1 MSENESQKNALPL
14 VFDADG
20 LIPVIAQDHLTGEVR
35 MFAFAS
41 AEAVLA
47 TLTTK
52 RATFFS
58 RSRAEIWEKGKTSGH
73 TLAVKRVYVDCD
85 ADALIYAVEPNGP
98 TCHTNAESCFFQVI
112 GEGSAALDGD
122 VARLEPDP
130 EGAAL
135 MSRLEARLEARRT
148 STSDKSYT
156 KSLYEGGPAKIGAK
170 VREEADELARAIEGE
185 SDERVTSEAADVV
198 YHLLVGLRARGI
210 SWREVLAKLE
220 ERLGTS
226 GHVEKASR
234 T

>member
-47 TLTTK
+47 TLATK

-58 RSRAEIWEKGKTSGH
+58 RSRSEIWEKGKTSGH

-98 TCHTNAESCFFQVI
+98 TCHTNAESCFFQVVDQES
-112 GEGSAALDGD
+112 GQASAALEGN
-122 VARLEPDP
+122 V

-156 KSLYEGGPAKIGAK
+156 KSLYEGGPAKLGAK
-170 VREEADELARAIEGE
+170 LREEADELARALEGE
-185 SDERVTSEAADVV
+185 SDDRVASEAADVV

-210 SWREVLAKLE
+210 AWRKVLAKLE

-226 GHVEKASR
+226 GHAEKASR
-234 T
+234 TE